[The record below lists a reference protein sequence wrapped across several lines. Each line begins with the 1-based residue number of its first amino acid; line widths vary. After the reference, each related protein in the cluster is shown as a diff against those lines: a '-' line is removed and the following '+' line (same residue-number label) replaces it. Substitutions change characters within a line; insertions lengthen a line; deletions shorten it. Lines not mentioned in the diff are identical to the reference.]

1 MDNLE
6 FLLHG
11 FQVALTWH
19 NILFMFVG
27 VLLGIVVGVLPG
39 LGGPNGVAILLPLT
53 FGMDP
58 TTAIILLTAIYWG
71 ALFGGAIT
79 AVLFNIPGEPWSVA
93 TTFDGYPMAQQGRAG
108 EALAAAFSAS
118 FIGAI
123 SGVILITFLAPL
135 VAKFALRFGPAEF
148 FAVFLLTFCS
158 FIGMG
163 KEDKAKIVVSLA
175 AGFVLAAAG
184 IDTISGDMRMTFEIP
199 ELMQGFDFLVLVIGM
214 FGISEILVTL
224 EEGLEFKGKRAR
236 INLAVVLQVWRQI
249 PRYLKTLVRSSITGM
264 WMGVTPGGAVA
275 ASFMGYGL
283 AKRFAKDGDSFGKGN
298 VEGVL
303 APEAAAHAAGTSAL
317 LPMLALGI
325 PGSATAAVLL
335 GGLMIWGLQPGP
347 LLFVEQKDFVW
358 GLIASMYL
366 GNIAGLLVVLATV
379 PLFAAI
385 MRVPFALIAPIILM
399 ICAIGAFTVAN
410 SRFDIWLMLIFGLV
424 GYALKKLDYP
434 LAPMVLALV
443 LGDRAED
450 AFRQALIGSAGDLS
464 VFFDNPLVSSLM
476 VLSLTLLLWGPI
488 SNGFARMFRRSAV
501 TAKAEPSP

>member
-1 MDNLE
+1 MENISLLLE
-6 FLLHG
+6 G

-19 NILFMFVG
+19 NIAFMFLG

-53 FGMDP
+53 FSMDP
-58 TTAIILLTAIYWG
+58 TSAIILLTSIYWG

-108 EALAAAFSAS
+108 EALTAAFTAS
-118 FIGAI
+118 FVGAI
-123 SGVILITFLAPL
+123 AGVVLITFLAPL

-148 FAVFLLTFCS
+148 FAVFFLTFCS

-163 KEDKAKIVVSLA
+163 KENKAKIVVSLSLGFLL
-175 AGFVLAAAG
+175 AGVG
-184 IDTISGDMRMTFEIP
+184 IDTISGDMRMTFGVG
-199 ELMQGFDFLVLVIGM
+199 ELMNGFDFLVVVIGM
-214 FGISEILVTL
+214 FGVSEILLTL
-224 EEGLEFKGKRAR
+224 EEGLEFKGKKAR
-236 INLAVVLQVWRQI
+236 IDPIVVLRTWMQM
-249 PRYLKTLVRSSITGM
+249 PLYFMTFVRSCLAGIWLGIS
-264 WMGVTPGGAVA
+264 PGGAVA

-283 AKRFAKDGDSFGKGN
+283 AKRFSRRGKNFGSGEI
-298 VEGVL
+298 EGVI
-303 APEAAAHAAGTSAL
+303 APETAAHAAGTSAL

-366 GNIAGLLVVLATV
+366 GNMVGLFVVLATV
-379 PLFAAI
+379 PLFASI
-385 MRVPFALIAPIILM
+385 MRIPFALIAPVILM
-399 ICAIGAFTVAN
+399 VCAIGAFTVAN
-410 SRFDIWLMLIFGLV
+410 SSFDIWLMLIFGAV
-424 GYALKKLDYP
+424 GYAFKKLDYP

-464 VFFDNPLVSSLM
+464 VFMDNGLVATLM
-476 VLSLTLLLWGPI
+476 IISFALLLWSPI
-488 SNGFARMFRRSAV
+488 SELIGRLLRRPAV
-501 TAKAEPSP
+501 AAE